1 MPDTAVSMALYSLP
15 SLRSNVCDW
24 AGPPFIHSRMHDLCL
39 APCAACSAARAAS
52 TLNHPDTDA
61 PRTPA
66 AVSFSAS
73 RRVRFCLLQP
83 NMVRLPRVFDYPPNR
98 AARPGRRLSV
108 ADEFGA
114 VDEHP
119 QHAAVAFL

>member
-1 MPDTAVSMALYSLP
+1 MALYSLP

-39 APCAACSAARAAS
+39 APAAACSAARAAS

-73 RRVRFCLLQP
+73 RRVKPCLLEP
-83 NMVRLPRVFDYPPNR
+83 NMIFSFGGARGWGLGAREKADASSVVRSPGPR
-98 AARPGRRLSV
+98 
-108 ADEFGA
+108 
-114 VDEHP
+114 
-119 QHAAVAFL
+119 